1 MIVLVTGMDRQGR
14 FTGPF
19 HESADGQF
27 QVCDPL
33 SRKITLTEA
42 ELERYMD
49 TPVGK
54 AALAVFEQM
63 PSKTGEMI

>member
-1 MIVLVTGMDRQGR
+1 MKSLVLPDTVASLHANAFENCTALADVL
-14 FTGPF
+14 

-42 ELERYMD
+42 ELERYCCM
-49 TPVGK
+49 T
-54 AALAVFEQM
+54 E
-63 PSKTGEMI
+63 